1 MPMAALPQLALIGPN
16 IMLCALHGPFI
27 VRAGRFFVHSFHMR
41 RRTALALVSL
51 LILLA
56 AAALPVAAIA
66 NDGRETVSLAQV
78 LEAALGQGP
87 DIRQSELQKEIS
99 RLQYDQAKARD
110 GLSLKGT
117 AGANRADVLAD
128 SRSETPW
135 NPRTKPSDTAQAS
148 LGLAFPLTTVSVD
161 ANHRITETDP
171 LAQSTSLS
179 LSISRTI
186 WDGYPGGQARASVQQ
201 AEIAMQSRALAS
213 ESDRRDIALK
223 VSQAYYAVLS
233 AQRTLGLR
241 QDAVGQREEELKK
254 TQALYESGTAAAVEL
269 KQAEIN
275 LGTARLDLDSAGSSL
290 RTARVKLSNLAGWP
304 ADRDYD
310 VAEAEDPA
318 VPSLDLAALVQT
330 ALSRR
335 ADLKQAA
342 LTVRTGEIS
351 LALKKAQS
359 SPTIS
364 ASGGATL
371 SHAWDAK
378 TDLATWSLGLQ
389 GSLPIVDAGL
399 AAAQTAEAAKQNEI
413 SRLQQVS
420 LAASIAASVEEA
432 AASVRDLKG
441 RVEIA
446 RASLQVAEMKSQL
459 AVLQFQQG
467 TGSQLDVLTAS
478 VNLSSAR
485 ASLEKA
491 GSDAQV
497 AVLQLQNAI
506 GY

>member
-1 MPMAALPQLALIGPN
+1 MQMWHN
-16 IMLCALHGPFI
+16 KMLCSLHGLFI
-27 VRAGRFFVHSFHMR
+27 VRAGLFFVHFLHMR
-41 RRTALALVSL
+41 RRTLLAVLS
-51 LILLA
+51 LLA
-56 AAALPVAAIA
+56 AAVLPLAAALPLAA
-66 NDGRETVSLAQV
+66 DGRETVSLAQV

-87 DIRQSELQKEIS
+87 DIRQSELQRGIS
-99 RLQYDQAKARD
+99 SLQYDQAKARE
-110 GLSLKGT
+110 GLSLKGS

-135 NPRTKPSDTAQAS
+135 NPRTQPSDTAQAG
-148 LGLAFPLTTVSVD
+148 LDLAFPLTTLSVG
-161 ANHRITETDP
+161 ATHKIAETDP

-179 LSISRTI
+179 LSINRTI

-201 AEIAMQSRALAS
+201 AEIAMQSRTLAS

-223 VSQAYYAVLS
+223 VSQIYYAVLS

-241 QDAVGQREEELKK
+241 RDAVGQREQELKK
-254 TQALYESGTAAAVEL
+254 TQALYEAGTAAAVEL

-275 LGTARLDLDSAGSSL
+275 LGTARLDLESAGSSL
-290 RTARVKLSNLAGWP
+290 RAARVKLSNLAGWP

-310 VAEAEDPA
+310 AAEAEDPA
-318 VPSLDLAALVQT
+318 VSTLDVAALLQT

-342 LTVRTGEIS
+342 LTVQTGEIS

-364 ASGGATL
+364 VSGGASLT
-371 SHAWDAK
+371 HAWEAK
-378 TDLATWSLGLQ
+378 TDLGTWSLGLQ
-389 GSLPIVDAGL
+389 GSLPIVDSGL
-399 AAAQTAEAAKQNEI
+399 AAAQAAEAAKQNEI
-413 SRLQQVS
+413 SRLQQES
-420 LAASIAASVEEA
+420 LAASIVASVDEA
-432 AASVRDLKG
+432 AASVRDLQG

-446 RASLQVAEMKSQL
+446 RSSLQVAEMKSEL
-459 AVLQFQQG
+459 AALQFQQG
-467 TGSQLDVLTAS
+467 TGTQLDVLAAS

-491 GSDAQV
+491 RSDAQM

>member
-1 MPMAALPQLALIGPN
+1 
-16 IMLCALHGPFI
+16 MLCTLHGAFI
-27 VRAGRFFVHSFHMR
+27 VRAGPFFVHSLHMR
-41 RRTALALVSL
+41 RRTAFAFLF
-51 LILLA
+51 LLA
-56 AAALPVAAIA
+56 AAALPVAAFA

-99 RLQYDQAKARD
+99 RLQYDQAKARN
-110 GLSLKGT
+110 GLSLKGSG
-117 AGANRADVLAD
+117 GASRSDVLVD
-128 SRSETPW
+128 SRAALNPW
-135 NPRTKPSDTAQAS
+135 DAKSSPSDTAQAS
-148 LGLAFPLTTVSVD
+148 LDLAFPLTTVSVG
-161 ANHRITETDP
+161 ATHKITETDP
-171 LAQSTSLS
+171 LAQSSSLS
-179 LSISRTI
+179 LSINRTI
-186 WDGYPGGQARASVQQ
+186 WDGYPGGQTRASVQQ
-201 AEIAMQSRALAS
+201 ADIAMQSRALTS

-241 QDAVGQREEELKK
+241 RDAVGQREEELKK

-275 LGTARLDLDSAGSSL
+275 LGTARLDLESAGSSQ
-290 RTARVKLSNLAGWP
+290 RAARVTLSNLAGWP

-318 VPSLDLAALVQT
+318 VPTLDVAALVQT

-342 LTVRTGEIS
+342 LTVQTGEIS

-364 ASGGATL
+364 ASGGASL
-371 SHAWDAK
+371 SHAWESK
-378 TDLATWSLGLQ
+378 TDIGTWNLGLQ

-413 SRLQQVS
+413 SRLQQGS

-432 AASVRDLKG
+432 AASVRDLQG

-459 AVLQFQQG
+459 AALQFQQG

-491 GSDAQV
+491 QNDAQV